1 MLVKVNG
8 IISSGKRKRTNKREE
23 EQRREENQYV
33 KVTLLDIDDLGSI
46 IPLKEL
52 ELRLPSNDES
62 VVKTLRSSRYAAI
75 FTERDNDKEGGDTIT
90 VANGITEEELNKE
103 KEKTIDKVNS
113 KIK

>member
-8 IISSGKRKRTNKREE
+8 IISSGKRKKTNEREE
-23 EQRREENQYV
+23 ERRGGENRYI

-52 ELRLPSNDES
+52 ELRLPSNDRS
-62 VVKTLRSSRYAAI
+62 VAKTLRSSRYAAI
-75 FTERDNDKEGGDTIT
+75 FTERDNKGSDTIT

-103 KEKTIDKVNS
+103 KEKTIDKMNN